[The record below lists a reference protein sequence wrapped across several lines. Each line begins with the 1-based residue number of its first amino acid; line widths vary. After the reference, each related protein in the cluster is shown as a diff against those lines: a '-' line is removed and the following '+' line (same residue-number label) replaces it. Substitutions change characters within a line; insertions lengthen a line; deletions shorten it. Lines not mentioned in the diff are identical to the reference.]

1 MQFKRW
7 FGWLSQFYLCI
18 VTHGT
23 EGRGDKILIH
33 FPPRGVRDTAFNF
46 LHRASLILRIRHSC
60 GNCFVFLLDSHWMRY
75 LTVLQWPFLNGSV
88 EFLWVYLQKK
98 PQLFMCNDRPLPF
111 WSWSLCREAS
121 LPRAP
126 VQQTSPRTS
135 SIKPFRSLRI

>member
-23 EGRGDKILIH
+23 EGRGGKILIH
-33 FPPRGVRDTAFNF
+33 FPPRGVRNTALNF
-46 LHRASLILRIRHSC
+46 LHRASLILGIWHSC

-75 LTVLQWPFLNGSV
+75 LTVLQWPFLNGSM

-98 PQLFMCNDRPLPF
+98 HNCSCVMTGLCHSDLEVFVEKLP
-111 WSWSLCREAS
+111 S
-121 LPRAP
+121 
-126 VQQTSPRTS
+126 QGH
-135 SIKPFRSLRI
+135 PFSKHLQGHQA